1 MKHFLDKALVAFN
14 VERSLFNLVRVNQQ
28 GFLFEAFK
36 EVNEVVYL
44 LLTFQLLERVQFVKD
59 LRSKPCFIQH
69 DFSTAIVHVSSVKFL
84 PFSQVDEAEE
94 RSDRMLQA
102 DLLNRG
108 FVLLVDL
115 GILFI
120 LPRFRGN
127 FEPIVD
133 HSGLIDALLK
143 LFYLL
148 KDEGSIVFELVEG
161 PVVPLILN
169 QSLIESDI
177 HVWMLDINVAP
188 TLIHDCRIN

>member
-44 LLTFQLLERVQFVKD
+44 LLTFQLLKRVQFVKD
-59 LRSKPCFIQH
+59 LRSQPCFIQH
-69 DFSTAIVHVSSVKFL
+69 DFSTTIVHVSSVKFL
-84 PFSQVDEAEE
+84 PFSQVDVAEE

-108 FVLLVDL
+108 FVLLVDF

-169 QSLIESDI
+169 
-177 HVWMLDINVAP
+177 
-188 TLIHDCRIN
+188 